1 MTIIGLDYR
10 LKSMKLKN
18 GKTVKIKIRDTSC
31 QDWFWSI
38 SKNYYKGSHAIILI
52 YDIKNQNFSTMLQW
66 ISQIREK
73 TSQNVVISLIGNKID
88 LSNEGKVNT
97 ENGKELADKL
107 GLPFK
112 EVSAL
117 KGNNINETFDYIF

>member
-1 MTIIGLDYR
+1 
-10 LKSMKLKN
+10 
-18 GKTVKIKIRDTSC
+18 
-31 QDWFWSI
+31 
-38 SKNYYKGSHAIILI
+38 
-52 YDIKNQNFSTMLQW
+52 
-66 ISQIREK
+66 
-73 TSQNVVISLIGNKID
+73 
-88 LSNEGKVNT
+88 VNT